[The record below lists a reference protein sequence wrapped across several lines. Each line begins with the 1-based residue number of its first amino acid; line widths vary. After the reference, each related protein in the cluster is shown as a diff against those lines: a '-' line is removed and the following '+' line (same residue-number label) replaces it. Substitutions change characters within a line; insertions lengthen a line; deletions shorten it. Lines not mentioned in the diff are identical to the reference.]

1 MVCGGWCRT
10 LNGGDQQ
17 KLREKDTLSEKR
29 FEPSKP
35 LSNSKGHWDQDIPFP
50 DLPYPVAALIVGFCA
65 CICFINSLYGD
76 FVFDDSEAIVNN
88 NDIRKE
94 TPLSNLFYN
103 DFWGTRLTHPS
114 SHKSYRPLTVLSFR
128 LNYSWG
134 VLEPFSYHA
143 VNIILHCLVSIL
155 SLRVFFVVFGNNSPR
170 AAVLSAVL
178 FATHP
183 IHTEAVSGI
192 VGRADLLCALFV
204 FVALLSYV
212 RGVKAMT
219 ANLSIKGVSSYYI
232 STGSSG
238 HALPYLIMTAGCTA
252 TAMLCKEVGI
262 TALGLCSAYDVLLA
276 HGGVISRTIISMMIG
291 YHHRAIALW
300 RNLPA
305 GLVRGL
311 IWRHFILAVTGIAL
325 LVARW
330 VVMGSTV
337 PRFMKVDNPA
347 SFLDSV
353 LFRSLNYQYT
363 YSMNVL
369 LLLLPIWL
377 CFDWS
382 MGCIPV
388 IVNLTDPRLLSLPA
402 LWVLFALLLKRGM
415 AQGKTSQT
423 SRCVL
428 MGLALGIVPFL
439 PATNFFFRVGF
450 VIAER
455 VLYIPVA
462 GFCVLVVT
470 GIRELNAISFIN
482 KRVLQAGY
490 IFLVVMFILRSQQR
504 SRDWLTEKHLFSSG
518 LDVCPLNAK
527 VHYNMGKVAA
537 DTGDV
542 LEAVRRYREALH
554 LNPDYDQA
562 MNNLANILK
571 DQGHLDEAL
580 HLLQQATTLRPDFA
594 AAWMN
599 LGIVQASLGDHPS
612 AENSYLTALTHRSVY
627 PDCLYNLGNL
637 YLEKGDHTAAL
648 KTWTNATTLKPSL
661 AVAWTNM
668 LILLDSQGLYQPA
681 IEVAH
686 KALKHLPNEPALH
699 FNLGNTLGKLS
710 RYEESESHFLVATN
724 LDPGNAN
731 YWANLGVLYHRWR
744 KYELAEKAYLHALQ
758 LNPMLKS
765 AQDNLS
771 MLLKATG
778 KISR

>member
-1 MVCGGWCRT
+1 MVYGGWCCTWDGEHSR
-10 LNGGDQQ
+10 L
-17 KLREKDTLSEKR
+17 KEKDYTERGHSTSKAR
-29 FEPSKP
+29 QNAPS
-35 LSNSKGHWDQDIPFP
+35 SWDQDIPAP
-50 DLPYPVAALIVGFCA
+50 ELPYPIAACIVGICA
-65 CICFINSLYGD
+65 CICFVNSLSGE

-88 NDIRKE
+88 NDIRSE
-94 TPLSNLFYN
+94 TPLGNLFHN

-128 LNYSWG
+128 LNYVWG
-134 VLEPFSYHA
+134 ALEPLSYHA
-143 VNIILHCLVSIL
+143 VNIVLHCLVSIM
-155 SLRVFFVVFGNNSPR
+155 SLRVFYVVFGNGAPR
-170 AAVLSAVL
+170 AAVLCAIL

-183 IHTEAVSGI
+183 VHTEAVSGI

-212 RGVKAMT
+212 RAVKGMSEDFYCKGQNYYCSSRKCGRSLLYLLMT
-219 ANLSIKGVSSYYI
+219 AAS
-232 STGSSG
+232 
-238 HALPYLIMTAGCTA
+238 TA

-262 TALGLCSAYDVLLA
+262 TALGVCSAYDILLA
-276 HGGVISRTIISMMIG
+276 HGGLIGRTAVSLIIGHS
-291 YHHRAIALW
+291 HRASAIW
-300 RNLPA
+300 RNLP
-305 GLVRGL
+305 GGVVRGL
-311 IWRHFILAVTGIAL
+311 IWRHGILAITGIAL
-325 LVARW
+325 LMARW

-347 SFLDSV
+347 SFLDSF

-363 YSMNVL
+363 YSMNAL
-369 LLLLPIWL
+369 LLVLPIWL

-382 MGCIPV
+382 MGCVPV
-388 IVNLTDPRLLSLPA
+388 IVHFNDPRLLTLPV
-402 LWVLFALLLKRGM
+402 LWVSFIMLLRRGM
-415 AQGKTSQT
+415 AQGKGSQT

-428 MGLALGIVPFL
+428 MGLAMGIVPFL
-439 PATNFFFRVGF
+439 PATNLFFRVGF

-455 VLYIPVA
+455 VLYLPAA
-462 GFCVLVVT
+462 GFCILVVT
-470 GIRELNAISFIN
+470 GMRELSVSGHIS
-482 KRVLQAGY
+482 KRVLQIGY
-490 IFLVVMFILRSQQR
+490 VFLVVVFVLRCQQR
-504 SRDWLTEKHLFSSG
+504 SRDWLTEKQLFSSG
-518 LDVCPLNAK
+518 LEVCPLNAK

-537 DTGDV
+537 DSGDV
-542 LEAVRRYREALH
+542 VEAVRRYREALR
-554 LNPDYDQA
+554 LNSDYDQA

-599 LGIVQASLGDHPS
+599 LGIVQASLGDHSS

-637 YLEKGDHTAAL
+637 YLEKGDHNAAL
-648 KTWTNATTLKPSL
+648 ATWTNATSLKPSL

-681 IEVAH
+681 IEVAD
-686 KALKHLPNEPALH
+686 KALRHLPNEPALH
-699 FNLGNTLGKLS
+699 FNLANTLGKLS

-724 LDPGNAN
+724 LDPSNAN

-744 KYELAEKAYLHALQ
+744 KYEQAEKSYIQALR
-758 LNPMLKS
+758 LNPTLKS